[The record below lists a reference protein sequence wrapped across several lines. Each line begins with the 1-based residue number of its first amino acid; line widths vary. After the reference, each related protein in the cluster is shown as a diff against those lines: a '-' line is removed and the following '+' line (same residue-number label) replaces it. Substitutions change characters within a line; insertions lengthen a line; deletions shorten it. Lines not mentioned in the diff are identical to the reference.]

1 MIQIH
6 NKRGINSTR
15 KIEVIQQQDIINL
28 LKPRTDVSFFCLP
41 GKSLFLCNKSKEI

>member
-6 NKRGINSTR
+6 NKRGINSKS

-28 LKPRTDVSFFCLP
+28 LKGNYIRVGTRA
-41 GKSLFLCNKSKEI
+41 K